1 MLDYADIERS
11 AAVDEQYIKTVETNL
26 GGVLSRIRSASG
38 GREVQ
43 LLLATKT
50 VSAETVN
57 ALSKRVGHLLIGEN
71 KAQELLEKYD
81 ALEKDRLTVHF
92 IGHLQTNKVRQII
105 DKVEMIHSLDRIEL
119 AREISKRA
127 RAAGKVMPVL
137 VEINI
142 AAEPEKSGVLPEEA
156 EEFVRAAATLE
167 GIRIKGLM
175 TMAPAR
181 ITPDEYRGYFSQTKV
196 LFDRIKAADIKGAD
210 MEMLSMGMS
219 DSYAEAAECGSDMVR
234 VGSAVFGKRVYP
246 EAKNENNDQP
256 I

>member
-1 MLDYADIERS
+1 
-11 AAVDEQYIKTVETNL
+11 
-26 GGVLSRIRSASG
+26 
-38 GREVQ
+38 
-43 LLLATKT
+43 
-50 VSAETVN
+50 
-57 ALSKRVGHLLIGEN
+57 
-71 KAQELLEKYD
+71 
-81 ALEKDRLTVHF
+81 
-92 IGHLQTNKVRQII
+92 
-105 DKVEMIHSLDRIEL
+105 
-119 AREISKRA
+119 
-127 RAAGKVMPVL
+127 
-137 VEINI
+137 
-142 AAEPEKSGVLPEEA
+142 
-156 EEFVRAAATLE
+156 
-167 GIRIKGLM
+167 M

>member
-1 MLDYADIERS
+1 M
-11 AAVDEQYIKTVETNL
+11 DEQYIKTVETNL

-156 EEFVRAAATLE
+156 EEFVL
-167 GIRIKGLM
+167 
-175 TMAPAR
+175 
-181 ITPDEYRGYFSQTKV
+181 RGY
-196 LFDRIKAADIKGAD
+196 
-210 MEMLSMGMS
+210 
-219 DSYAEAAECGSDMVR
+219 GSR
-234 VGSAVFGKRVYP
+234 G
-246 EAKNENNDQP
+246 
-256 I
+256 